1 MDTRKL
7 VIMTYLMKIAYA
19 HRKSTKSYKNA
30 RDEEAPSGRCSTA
43 AQVAAPG
50 TQIAVAAPASTTMNV
65 TCPAGCKEGD
75 TVQIQSPA
83 GQLLQVVVP
92 PGVMAGQQFQVQV

>member
-1 MDTRKL
+1 MGC
-7 VIMTYLMKIAYA
+7 AA
-19 HRKSTKSYKNA
+19 S
-30 RDEEAPSGRCSTA
+30 AP
-43 AQVAAPG
+43 QPVAKPW
-50 TQIAVAAPASTTMNV
+50 VAEPASTTMNV